1 MKLKK
6 LTTALILATLPATGV
21 FAAALDRSGQSIA
34 AFLQPGNYFEAGISV
49 LDPNVSGK
57 LQNNWTPGGTAAPL
71 APNYR
76 GTSVGEMA
84 DDYYFPSAA
93 LKLQLTDHFSFGL
106 IYDQPFGAEA
116 TYSTDT
122 YLHPVAGGV
131 FHNGTESTNVE
142 VKSQNIS
149 MLFGFQPT
157 ANWNIYAGPVYQ
169 TVKGN
174 VQLRGLAY
182 GSTTALGQ
190 YNANMKED
198 NSIGWLAGF
207 AYQIPDIALKASL
220 TYRSDIDHELDT
232 HEYGRSDILGV
243 TLPGSPAALT
253 TYDLQTSTKIS
264 TPQSVNLDFQTGIM
278 ADTVAFANVRWVNW
292 KEFSI
297 RQEQFGKVSQKLGAA
312 GATPDNPNGFDIVAY
327 TDDQISATVGV
338 GRKLNDQWAG
348 NISVGYDTGAGN
360 PISTLGPTE
369 GYWNVGLGIQYSP
382 APNYFIAGG
391 VKYFWLG
398 DAKAQAAS
406 NFGSNTYVA
415 DFEDNDALAYGLK
428 IGYKF

>member
-57 LQNNWTPGGTAAPL
+57 VQNNWTPGGTAAPL

-198 NSIGWLAGF
+198 NSVGWLAGF